1 MSLSTHALSVG
12 YQRDVPVLHGL
23 DLDFSRGQVTA
34 ILGAN
39 GCGKSTLFMTL
50 LGLLKPQSG
59 EVRWQGAPLGYGKQ
73 ALRELRQRVSMVFQD
88 PDQQIFYTD
97 VASDIA
103 FALRNLGMEESL
115 IASRTEQ
122 ALALVDGNA
131 LKSMPVQYL
140 SHGQKK
146 RVAIAGSLV
155 LEADMLL
162 LDEPTAGL
170 DPAGR
175 RQMMALIKRISE
187 SGRRVVVSSHDIDFI
202 YEVCDYLY
210 VLSQGRLLAE
220 GGRQEVFLNPAMLEQ
235 AGLVQPWLVRL
246 HTELGYPLYESEQA
260 FFAAASPAHYP
271 HASKQ
276 KEAV

>member
-1 MSLSTHALSVG
+1 MSLSTSDLSVG
-12 YQRDVPVLHGL
+12 YQRDVAVLHGL
-23 DLDFSRGQVTA
+23 NLDFSRGQVTA

-50 LGLLKPQSG
+50 LGILKPQSG
-59 EVRWQGAPLGYGKQ
+59 EVRWQGRPIGYGKKE
-73 ALRELRQRVSMVFQD
+73 LRALRQRVSMVFQD

-97 VASDIA
+97 VESDIA
-103 FALRNLGMEESL
+103 FALRNLGMSEAV
-115 IASRTEQ
+115 IASRIEQ
-122 ALALVDGNA
+122 ALALVDGTA
-131 LKSMPVQYL
+131 LKTMPVQYL

-146 RVAIAGSLV
+146 RVAIAGALV

-175 RQMMALIKRISE
+175 SQMMALIRRISE

-210 VLSQGRLLAE
+210 VLSKGHLLAE
-220 GGRQEVFLNPAMLEQ
+220 GTRREVFLQPDMLSR

-246 HTELGYPLYESEQA
+246 HQELGYPLSESEQA
-260 FFAAASPAHYP
+260 FFDSARHAHG
-271 HASKQ
+271 KQ
-276 KEAV
+276 HKEAV

>member
-1 MSLSTHALSVG
+1 MSLSTSDLSVG
-12 YQRDVPVLHGL
+12 YQRDVAVLHGL
-23 DLDFSRGQVTA
+23 NLDFSRGQVTA

-50 LGLLKPQSG
+50 LGILKPQSG
-59 EVRWQGAPLGYGKQ
+59 EVRWQGMPIGYGKKE
-73 ALRELRQRVSMVFQD
+73 LRALRQRVSMVFQD

-97 VASDIA
+97 VESDIA
-103 FALRNLGMEESL
+103 FALRNLGMSEAV
-115 IASRTEQ
+115 IASRIEQ
-122 ALALVDGNA
+122 ALALVDGTA
-131 LKSMPVQYL
+131 LKTMPVQYL

-146 RVAIAGSLV
+146 RVAIAGALV

-175 RQMMALIKRISE
+175 SQMMALIRRISE

-210 VLSQGRLLAE
+210 VLSKGHLLAE
-220 GGRQEVFLNPAMLEQ
+220 GTRREVFLQPDMLSR

-246 HTELGYPLYESEQA
+246 HQELGYPLYESEQA
-260 FFAAASPAHYP
+260 FFDSARHAHG
-271 HASKQ
+271 KQ
-276 KEAV
+276 HKEAV

>member
-210 VLSQGRLLAE
+210 VLSKGHLLAE
-220 GGRQEVFLNPAMLEQ
+220 GTRREVFLQPDMLSR

-246 HTELGYPLYESEQA
+246 HQELGYPLYESEQA
-260 FFAAASPAHYP
+260 FFDSARHAHG
-271 HASKQ
+271 KQ
-276 KEAV
+276 HKEAV

>member
-1 MSLSTHALSVG
+1 MSLSTSELSVG
-12 YQRDVPVLHGL
+12 YQRDVAVLHGL
-23 DLDFSRGQVTA
+23 NLDFSRGQVTA

-50 LGLLKPQSG
+50 LGILKPQSG
-59 EVRWQGAPLGYGKQ
+59 EVRWQGQPIGYGKKE
-73 ALRELRQRVSMVFQD
+73 LRALRQRVSMVFQD

-97 VASDIA
+97 VESDIA
-103 FALRNLGMEESL
+103 FALRNLGMSETV
-115 IASRTEQ
+115 IASRIEQ
-122 ALALVDGNA
+122 ALALVDGTA
-131 LKSMPVQYL
+131 LKAMPVQYL

-146 RVAIAGSLV
+146 RVAIAGALV

-175 RQMMALIKRISE
+175 SQMMALIRRISE

-210 VLSQGRLLAE
+210 VLSKGHLLAE
-220 GGRQEVFLNPAMLEQ
+220 GSRCEVFLQPDMLTQ

-246 HTELGYPLYESEQA
+246 HQELGYPLYESEQA
-260 FFAAASPAHYP
+260 FFDGARHAHG
-271 HASKQ
+271 KQ
-276 KEAV
+276 HKEAV

>member
-1 MSLSTHALSVG
+1 
-12 YQRDVPVLHGL
+12 
-23 DLDFSRGQVTA
+23 VTA

-50 LGLLKPQSG
+50 LGILKPQSG
-59 EVRWQGAPLGYGKQ
+59 EVRWQGRPIGYGKKE
-73 ALRELRQRVSMVFQD
+73 LRALRQRVSMVFQD

-97 VASDIA
+97 VESDIA
-103 FALRNLGMEESL
+103 FALRNLGMSEAV
-115 IASRTEQ
+115 IASRIEQ
-122 ALALVDGNA
+122 ALALVDGTA
-131 LKSMPVQYL
+131 LKTMPVQYL

-146 RVAIAGSLV
+146 RVAIAGALV

-175 RQMMALIKRISE
+175 SQMMALIRRISE

-210 VLSQGRLLAE
+210 VLSKGHLLAE
-220 GGRQEVFLNPAMLEQ
+220 GTRREVFLQPDMLSR

-246 HTELGYPLYESEQA
+246 HQELGYPLYESEQA
-260 FFAAASPAHYP
+260 FFDSARHAHG
-271 HASKQ
+271 KQ
-276 KEAV
+276 HKEAV

>member
-1 MSLSTHALSVG
+1 MSLSTSDLSVG
-12 YQRDVPVLHGL
+12 YQRDVAVLHGL
-23 DLDFSRGQVTA
+23 NLDFSRGQVTA

-50 LGLLKPQSG
+50 LGILKPQSG
-59 EVRWQGAPLGYGKQ
+59 EVRWQGQPIGYGKKD
-73 ALRELRQRVSMVFQD
+73 LRALRQRVSMVFQD

-97 VASDIA
+97 VESDIA
-103 FALRNLGMEESL
+103 FALRNLGMSETV
-115 IASRTEQ
+115 IASRIEQ
-122 ALALVDGNA
+122 ALALVDGTA
-131 LKSMPVQYL
+131 LKTMPVQYL

-146 RVAIAGSLV
+146 RVAIAGALV

-175 RQMMALIKRISE
+175 SQMMALIRRISE

-210 VLSQGRLLAE
+210 VLSKGHLLAE
-220 GGRQEVFLNPAMLEQ
+220 GTRREVFLQPDMLTR

-246 HTELGYPLYESEQA
+246 HQELGYPLYESEQA
-260 FFAAASPAHYP
+260 FFDSARHAHG
-271 HASKQ
+271 KQ
-276 KEAV
+276 HKEAV

>member
-1 MSLSTHALSVG
+1 MSLSTSDLSVG
-12 YQRDVPVLHGL
+12 YQRDVAVLHGL
-23 DLDFSRGQVTA
+23 NLDFSRGQVTA

-50 LGLLKPQSG
+50 LGILKPQSG
-59 EVRWQGAPLGYGKQ
+59 EVRWQGMPIGYGKKE
-73 ALRELRQRVSMVFQD
+73 LRALRQRVSMVFQD

-97 VASDIA
+97 VESDIA
-103 FALRNLGMEESL
+103 FALRNLGMSEAV
-115 IASRTEQ
+115 IASRIEQ
-122 ALALVDGNA
+122 ALALVDGTA
-131 LKSMPVQYL
+131 LKTMPVQYL

-146 RVAIAGSLV
+146 RVAIAGALV

-175 RQMMALIKRISE
+175 SQMMALIRRISE

-210 VLSQGRLLAE
+210 VLSKGHLLAE
-220 GGRQEVFLNPAMLEQ
+220 GTRREVFLQPDMLSR

-246 HTELGYPLYESEQA
+246 HQELGYPLYESEQA
-260 FFAAASPAHYP
+260 FFDCARHAHG
-271 HASKQ
+271 KQ
-276 KEAV
+276 HKEAV

>member
-1 MSLSTHALSVG
+1 MSLSTSDLSVG
-12 YQRDVPVLHGL
+12 YQRDVAVLHGL
-23 DLDFSRGQVTA
+23 NLDFSRGQVTA

-50 LGLLKPQSG
+50 LGILKPQSG
-59 EVRWQGAPLGYGKQ
+59 EVRWQGRPIGYGKKE
-73 ALRELRQRVSMVFQD
+73 LRALRQRVSMVFQD

-97 VASDIA
+97 VESDIA
-103 FALRNLGMEESL
+103 FALRNLGMSEAV
-115 IASRTEQ
+115 IASRIEQ
-122 ALALVDGNA
+122 ALALVDGTA
-131 LKSMPVQYL
+131 LKTMPVQYL

-146 RVAIAGSLV
+146 RVAIAGALV

-175 RQMMALIKRISE
+175 SQMMALIRRISE

-210 VLSQGRLLAE
+210 VLSKGHLLAE
-220 GGRQEVFLNPAMLEQ
+220 GTRREVFLQPDMLSR

-246 HTELGYPLYESEQA
+246 HQELGYPLYESEQA
-260 FFAAASPAHYP
+260 FFDSARHAHG
-271 HASKQ
+271 KQ
-276 KEAV
+276 HKEAV

>member
-1 MSLSTHALSVG
+1 MSLSTSDLSVG
-12 YQRDVPVLHGL
+12 YQRDVAVLHGL
-23 DLDFSRGQVTA
+23 NLDFSRGQVTA

-50 LGLLKPQSG
+50 LGILKPQSG
-59 EVRWQGAPLGYGKQ
+59 EVRWQGRPIGYGKKE
-73 ALRELRQRVSMVFQD
+73 LRALRQRVSMVFQD

-97 VASDIA
+97 VESDIA
-103 FALRNLGMEESL
+103 FALRNLGMSEAV
-115 IASRTEQ
+115 IASRIEQ
-122 ALALVDGNA
+122 ALALVDGTA
-131 LKSMPVQYL
+131 LKTMPVQYL

-146 RVAIAGSLV
+146 RVAIAGALV

-175 RQMMALIKRISE
+175 SQMMALIRRISE

-210 VLSQGRLLAE
+210 VLSKGHLLAE
-220 GGRQEVFLNPAMLEQ
+220 GTRREVFLQPDMLTR

-246 HTELGYPLYESEQA
+246 HQELGYPLYESEQA
-260 FFAAASPAHYP
+260 FFDSARHAHG
-271 HASKQ
+271 KQ
-276 KEAV
+276 HKEAV

>member
-1 MSLSTHALSVG
+1 MSLSTSDLSVG
-12 YQRDVPVLHGL
+12 YQRDVAVLHGL
-23 DLDFSRGQVTA
+23 NLDFSRGQVTA

-50 LGLLKPQSG
+50 LGILKPQSG
-59 EVRWQGAPLGYGKQ
+59 EVRWQGRPIGYGKKE
-73 ALRELRQRVSMVFQD
+73 LRALRQRVSMVFQD

-97 VASDIA
+97 VESDIA
-103 FALRNLGMEESL
+103 FALRNLGMSEAV
-115 IASRTEQ
+115 IASRIEQ
-122 ALALVDGNA
+122 ALALVDGTA
-131 LKSMPVQYL
+131 LKAMPVQYL

-146 RVAIAGSLV
+146 RVAIAGALV

-175 RQMMALIKRISE
+175 SQMMALIRRISE

-210 VLSQGRLLAE
+210 VLSKGHLLAE
-220 GGRQEVFLNPAMLEQ
+220 GTRREVFLQPDMLSR

-246 HTELGYPLYESEQA
+246 HQELGYPLYESEQA
-260 FFAAASPAHYP
+260 FFDSARHAHG
-271 HASKQ
+271 KQ
-276 KEAV
+276 HKEAV

>member
-1 MSLSTHALSVG
+1 MSLSTSDLSVG
-12 YQRDVPVLHGL
+12 YQRDVAVLHGL
-23 DLDFSRGQVTA
+23 NLDFSRGQVTA

-50 LGLLKPQSG
+50 LGILKPQSG
-59 EVRWQGAPLGYGKQ
+59 EVRWQGRPIGYGKKE
-73 ALRELRQRVSMVFQD
+73 LRALRQRVSMVFQD

-97 VASDIA
+97 VESDIA
-103 FALRNLGMEESL
+103 FALRNLGMSEAV
-115 IASRTEQ
+115 IASRIEQ
-122 ALALVDGNA
+122 ALALVDGTA
-131 LKSMPVQYL
+131 LKTMPVQYL

-146 RVAIAGSLV
+146 RVAIAGALV

-162 LDEPTAGL
+162 LDDPTAGL

-175 RQMMALIKRISE
+175 SQMMALIRRISE

-210 VLSQGRLLAE
+210 VLSKGHLLAE
-220 GGRQEVFLNPAMLEQ
+220 GTRREVFLQPDMLSR

-246 HTELGYPLYESEQA
+246 HQELGYPLYESEQA
-260 FFAAASPAHYP
+260 FFDSARHAHG
-271 HASKQ
+271 KQ
-276 KEAV
+276 HKEAV

>member
-1 MSLSTHALSVG
+1 MSLSTSDLSVG
-12 YQRDVPVLHGL
+12 YQRDVAVLHGL
-23 DLDFSRGQVTA
+23 NLDFSRGQVTA

-50 LGLLKPQSG
+50 LGILEPQSG
-59 EVRWQGAPLGYGKQ
+59 EVRWQGMPIGYGKKE
-73 ALRELRQRVSMVFQD
+73 LRALRQRVSMVFQD

-97 VASDIA
+97 VESDIA
-103 FALRNLGMEESL
+103 FALRNLGMSEAV
-115 IASRTEQ
+115 IASRIEQ
-122 ALALVDGNA
+122 ALALVDGTA
-131 LKSMPVQYL
+131 LKAMPVQYL

-146 RVAIAGSLV
+146 RVAIAGALV

-175 RQMMALIKRISE
+175 SQMMALIRRISE

-210 VLSQGRLLAE
+210 VLSKGHLLAE
-220 GGRQEVFLNPAMLEQ
+220 GTRREVFLQPDMLSR

-246 HTELGYPLYESEQA
+246 HQELGYPLYESEQA
-260 FFAAASPAHYP
+260 FFDSARHAHG
-271 HASKQ
+271 KQ
-276 KEAV
+276 HKEAV

>member
-1 MSLSTHALSVG
+1 MSLSTSDLSVG
-12 YQRDVPVLHGL
+12 YQRDVAVLHGL
-23 DLDFSRGQVTA
+23 NLDFSRGQVTA

-50 LGLLKPQSG
+50 LGILKPQSG
-59 EVRWQGAPLGYGKQ
+59 EVRWQGRPIGYGKKE
-73 ALRELRQRVSMVFQD
+73 LRALRQRVSMVFQD

-97 VASDIA
+97 VESDIA
-103 FALRNLGMEESL
+103 FALRNLGMSEAV
-115 IASRTEQ
+115 IASRIEQ
-122 ALALVDGNA
+122 ALALVDGTA
-131 LKSMPVQYL
+131 LKTMPVQYL

-146 RVAIAGSLV
+146 RVAIAGALV

-175 RQMMALIKRISE
+175 SQMMTLIRRISE

-210 VLSQGRLLAE
+210 VLSKGHLLAE
-220 GGRQEVFLNPAMLEQ
+220 GTRREVFLQPDMLSR

-246 HTELGYPLYESEQA
+246 HQELGYPLYESEQA
-260 FFAAASPAHYP
+260 FFDSARHAHG
-271 HASKQ
+271 KQ
-276 KEAV
+276 HKEAV

>member
-1 MSLSTHALSVG
+1 MSLSTSDLSVG
-12 YQRDVPVLHGL
+12 YQRDVAVLHGL
-23 DLDFSRGQVTA
+23 NLDFSRGQVTA

-50 LGLLKPQSG
+50 LGILKPQSG
-59 EVRWQGAPLGYGKQ
+59 EVRWQGRPIGYGKKE
-73 ALRELRQRVSMVFQD
+73 LRALRQRVSMVFQD

-97 VASDIA
+97 VESDIA
-103 FALRNLGMEESL
+103 FALRNLGMSETV
-115 IASRTEQ
+115 IASRIEQ
-122 ALALVDGNA
+122 ALALVDGGA
-131 LKSMPVQYL
+131 LKAMPVQYL

-146 RVAIAGSLV
+146 RVAIAGALV

-175 RQMMALIKRISE
+175 SQMMALIRRISE

-210 VLSQGRLLAE
+210 VLSKGHLLAE
-220 GGRQEVFLNPAMLEQ
+220 GTRREVFLQPDMLSR

-246 HTELGYPLYESEQA
+246 HQELGYPLYESEQA
-260 FFAAASPAHYP
+260 FFDSARHAHG
-271 HASKQ
+271 KQ
-276 KEAV
+276 HKEAV

>member
-1 MSLSTHALSVG
+1 MSLSTSDLSVG
-12 YQRDVPVLHGL
+12 YQRDVAVLHGL
-23 DLDFSRGQVTA
+23 NLDFSRGQVTA

-50 LGLLKPQSG
+50 LGILKPQSG
-59 EVRWQGAPLGYGKQ
+59 EVRWQGMPIGYGKKD
-73 ALRELRQRVSMVFQD
+73 LRALRQRVSMVFQD

-97 VASDIA
+97 VESDIA
-103 FALRNLGMEESL
+103 FALRNLGMSEAV
-115 IASRTEQ
+115 IASRIEQ
-122 ALALVDGNA
+122 ALALVDGTA
-131 LKSMPVQYL
+131 LKTMPVQYL

-146 RVAIAGSLV
+146 RVAIAGALV

-175 RQMMALIKRISE
+175 SQMMALIRRISE

-210 VLSQGRLLAE
+210 VLSKGHLLAE
-220 GGRQEVFLNPAMLEQ
+220 GTRREVFLQPDMLSR

-246 HTELGYPLYESEQA
+246 HQELGYPLYESEQA
-260 FFAAASPAHYP
+260 FFDSARHAHG
-271 HASKQ
+271 KQ
-276 KEAV
+276 HKEAV

>member
-1 MSLSTHALSVG
+1 MSLSTSDLSVG
-12 YQRDVPVLHGL
+12 YQRDVAVLHGL
-23 DLDFSRGQVTA
+23 NLDFSRGQVTA

-50 LGLLKPQSG
+50 LGILKPQSG
-59 EVRWQGAPLGYGKQ
+59 EVRWQGRPIGYGKKE
-73 ALRELRQRVSMVFQD
+73 LRELRQRVSMVFQD

-97 VASDIA
+97 VESDIA
-103 FALRNLGMEESL
+103 FALRNLGMSEAV
-115 IASRTEQ
+115 IASRIEQ
-122 ALALVDGNA
+122 ALALVDGTA
-131 LKSMPVQYL
+131 LKTMPVQYL

-146 RVAIAGSLV
+146 RVAIAGALV

-170 DPAGR
+170 DPASR
-175 RQMMALIKRISE
+175 SQMMALIRRISE

-210 VLSQGRLLAE
+210 VLSKGHLLAE
-220 GGRQEVFLNPAMLEQ
+220 GTRREVFLQPDMLSR

-246 HTELGYPLYESEQA
+246 HQELGYPLYESEQA
-260 FFAAASPAHYP
+260 FFDSARHAHG
-271 HASKQ
+271 KQ
-276 KEAV
+276 HKEAV

>member
-1 MSLSTHALSVG
+1 MSLSTSDLSVG
-12 YQRDVPVLHGL
+12 YQRDVAVLHGL
-23 DLDFSRGQVTA
+23 NLDFSRGQVTA

-50 LGLLKPQSG
+50 LGILKPQSG
-59 EVRWQGAPLGYGKQ
+59 EVRWQGRPIGYGKKE
-73 ALRELRQRVSMVFQD
+73 LRALRQRVSMVFQD

-97 VASDIA
+97 VESDIA
-103 FALRNLGMEESL
+103 FALRNLGMSEAV
-115 IASRTEQ
+115 IASRIEQ
-122 ALALVDGNA
+122 ALALVDGTA
-131 LKSMPVQYL
+131 LKTMPVQYL

-146 RVAIAGSLV
+146 RVAIAGALV

-175 RQMMALIKRISE
+175 SQMMALIRRISE

-210 VLSQGRLLAE
+210 VLSKGHLLAE
-220 GGRQEVFLNPAMLEQ
+220 GTRREVFLQPDMLSQ

-246 HTELGYPLYESEQA
+246 HQELGYPLYESEQA
-260 FFAAASPAHYP
+260 FFDSARHAHG
-271 HASKQ
+271 KQ
-276 KEAV
+276 HKEAV

>member
-1 MSLSTHALSVG
+1 MSLSTSDLSVG
-12 YQRDVPVLHGL
+12 YQRDVAVLHGL
-23 DLDFSRGQVTA
+23 NLDFSRGQVTA

-50 LGLLKPQSG
+50 LGILKPQSG
-59 EVRWQGAPLGYGKQ
+59 EVRWQGRPIGYGKKE
-73 ALRELRQRVSMVFQD
+73 LRALRQRVSMVFQD

-97 VASDIA
+97 VESDIA
-103 FALRNLGMEESL
+103 FALRNLGMSEAV
-115 IASRTEQ
+115 IASRIEQ
-122 ALALVDGNA
+122 ALALVDGTA
-131 LKSMPVQYL
+131 LKTMPVQYL

-146 RVAIAGSLV
+146 RVAIAGALV

-175 RQMMALIKRISE
+175 SQMMALIRRISE

-210 VLSQGRLLAE
+210 VLSKGHLLAE
-220 GGRQEVFLNPAMLEQ
+220 GTRREVFLQPDMLSR
-235 AGLVQPWLVRL
+235 AGLVQTWLVRL
-246 HTELGYPLYESEQA
+246 HQEIGYPLYESEQA
-260 FFAAASPAHYP
+260 FFDSARHAHG
-271 HASKQ
+271 KQ
-276 KEAV
+276 HKEAV

>member
-1 MSLSTHALSVG
+1 MSLSTSDLSVG
-12 YQRDVPVLHGL
+12 YQRDVAVLHGL
-23 DLDFSRGQVTA
+23 NLDFSRGQVTA

-50 LGLLKPQSG
+50 LGILKPQSG
-59 EVRWQGAPLGYGKQ
+59 EVRWQGRPIGYGKKE
-73 ALRELRQRVSMVFQD
+73 LRALRQRVSMVFQD

-97 VASDIA
+97 VESDIA
-103 FALRNLGMEESL
+103 FALRNLGMSETV
-115 IASRTEQ
+115 IASRIEQ
-122 ALALVDGNA
+122 ALALVDGTA
-131 LKSMPVQYL
+131 LKTMPVQYL

-146 RVAIAGSLV
+146 RVAIAGALV

-175 RQMMALIKRISE
+175 SQMMALIRRISE

-210 VLSQGRLLAE
+210 VLSKGHLLAE
-220 GGRQEVFLNPAMLEQ
+220 GTRREVFLQPDMLSR

-246 HTELGYPLYESEQA
+246 HQELGYPLYESEQA
-260 FFAAASPAHYP
+260 FFDSARHAHG
-271 HASKQ
+271 KQ
-276 KEAV
+276 HKEAV

>member
-1 MSLSTHALSVG
+1 MSLSTSDLSVG
-12 YQRDVPVLHGL
+12 YQRDVAVLHGL
-23 DLDFSRGQVTA
+23 NLDFSRGQVTA

-50 LGLLKPQSG
+50 LGILKPQSG
-59 EVRWQGAPLGYGKQ
+59 EVRWQGQPIGYGKKE
-73 ALRELRQRVSMVFQD
+73 LRALRQRVSMVFQD

-97 VASDIA
+97 VESDIA
-103 FALRNLGMEESL
+103 FALRNLGMSEAV
-115 IASRTEQ
+115 IASRIEQ
-122 ALALVDGNA
+122 ALALVDGTA
-131 LKSMPVQYL
+131 LKTMPVQYL

-146 RVAIAGSLV
+146 RVAIAGALV

-175 RQMMALIKRISE
+175 SQMMALIRRISE

-210 VLSQGRLLAE
+210 VLSKGHLLAE
-220 GGRQEVFLNPAMLEQ
+220 GTRREVFLQPDMLSR

-246 HTELGYPLYESEQA
+246 HQELGYPLYESEQA
-260 FFAAASPAHYP
+260 FFDSARHAHG
-271 HASKQ
+271 KQ
-276 KEAV
+276 HKEAV

>member
-1 MSLSTHALSVG
+1 MSLSTSDLSVG
-12 YQRDVPVLHGL
+12 YQRDVAVLHRL
-23 DLDFSRGQVTA
+23 NLDFSRGQVTA

-50 LGLLKPQSG
+50 LGILKPQSG
-59 EVRWQGAPLGYGKQ
+59 EVRWQGRPIGYGKKE
-73 ALRELRQRVSMVFQD
+73 LRALRQRVSMVFQD

-97 VASDIA
+97 VESDIA
-103 FALRNLGMEESL
+103 FALRNLGMSEAV
-115 IASRTEQ
+115 IASRIEQ
-122 ALALVDGNA
+122 ALALVDGTA
-131 LKSMPVQYL
+131 LKAMPVQYL

-146 RVAIAGSLV
+146 RVAIAGALV

-175 RQMMALIKRISE
+175 SQMMALIRRISE

-210 VLSQGRLLAE
+210 VLSKGHLLAE
-220 GGRQEVFLNPAMLEQ
+220 GTRREVFLQPDMLSR

-246 HTELGYPLYESEQA
+246 HQELGYPLYESEQA
-260 FFAAASPAHYP
+260 FFDSARHAHG
-271 HASKQ
+271 KQ
-276 KEAV
+276 HKEAV